1 MSTSGST
8 GNPAPTAKLSDRHDS
23 SVYHPLRDDYFDR
36 IDTPSTGIA
45 EDGISFNDYDDDV
58 SIFTAHSFLDQQG
71 SPAKGFS
78 KSDKS
83 DLLKL
88 VYGDEEKAL
97 PVDDDEE
104 EDFNEESQCLNPKQ
118 RNKIPAKS
126 VSVSHT
132 CLFESN

>member
-1 MSTSGST
+1 MSTSGSA
-8 GNPAPTAKLSDRHDS
+8 GNPAQTGKLSDRHDS

-58 SIFTAHSFLDQQG
+58 SIFTANSFLDQG

-88 VYGDEEKAL
+88 VYGDDEEKAL
-97 PVDDDEE
+97 PGDDDDD

-126 VSVSHT
+126 VSSLPHVSVN
-132 CLFESN
+132 E